1 MPNIIQDVFP
11 ATVAIADPSL
21 GLLASEL
28 SSQPVTKGAAP
39 IMTARVIITDTE
51 IVIARDTG
59 TGPQIVFQQDIE
71 PGSLY
76 RAPKNSKTDS
86 YVTTVDGMHVAF
98 RKDSTCGCGSRLRS
112 WRPFRSA
119 GNV

>member
-1 MPNIIQDVFP
+1 MPSIIQDVFP
-11 ATVAIADPSL
+11 ATVAIADPAL
-21 GLLASEL
+21 GLTADQL

-51 IVIARDTG
+51 IIIARDTG
-59 TGPQIVFQQDIE
+59 SGPQIVFQQKIDLS
-71 PGSLY
+71 SLH

-86 YVTTVDGMHVAF
+86 YVTTVDGIHVAY

-119 GNV
+119 GSS